1 MAETLT
7 YRAFKAFSG
16 DELARLQNDYKAQE
30 QAIQQQIAQATQ
42 TAQQQARSYFDGALS
57 NTANQILQQNKP
69 EIDKY
74 RSTINQIQA
83 FRDGRTNKINIIS
96 PHGGR
101 EIWERENFGPGS
113 EWVVDQA
120 LEIFNRDINNLSNP
134 EVLRKQALERLVDQ
148 SPSYGPYGF
157 NSMVFQLTGQPI
169 VTDDAY
175 KRVEQVLRDDLFQVA
190 YPQAEAY
197 YVQPLLGQLSTVQD
211 TFNRNYENAVQ
222 SYERKAEQ
230 AVDSWY
236 DYLDSRKGEVDR
248 QVADVYKRDGFYSPE
263 ATALLKAY
271 EDEKNFLRGPEFN
284 FGQNDYQRAK
294 SAFDQSF
301 TQIMQNTA
309 QPAPAPE
316 VQTPT
321 PQVTAPPAPPAPTL
335 PSANVPTTQNV
346 AAALT
351 PPVAPVTTPPAVT
364 TPPSL
369 FTQAPADVQPVA
381 PVTQPTVTQPT
392 VTQPV
397 TPVTPVAPVP
407 PQVTTPPSLFTQ
419 APTQPTT
426 TQPTTAQTTTTQPP
440 VPISMSQMQGLIPPS
455 FAMPTM
461 QTQQQMPTMGSFMG
475 GIPVGLG
482 TQAAQPTGN
491 IPMATTPLSAQNL
504 PELRSSGGGG
514 TSAIDPTLR
523 PYLELGLRAAEQQFL
538 QTQPQ
543 FFPGQTYV
551 SPSQQTLDALA
562 AQEQIARTAPGTLQA
577 AQESYMRGLGGLG
590 ATAQGAFLTGN
601 PFQLSAI
608 EAATRPIMQQY
619 QEQTLPGIASGF
631 SAAGRYG
638 SGAMERAQGRA
649 AEATGR
655 AIGDVASN
663 IAYSGYEAE
672 RGRQQQALTQQINAA
687 QMAPQIYGQQ
697 FLPSQQLAQIGAAR
711 EAISA
716 QPLQEQ
722 MARFQFAQQAPV
734 QQLQSFLSS
743 VYGTPMAGSQYAPT
757 PVSQTNRAGNV
768 LGLAATGAGIGSMIG
783 GNLGGYSSTAI
794 GAGLGALGGLLS

>member
-1 MAETLT
+1 
-7 YRAFKAFSG
+7 
-16 DELARLQNDYKAQE
+16 
-30 QAIQQQIAQATQ
+30 
-42 TAQQQARSYFDGALS
+42 
-57 NTANQILQQNKP
+57 
-69 EIDKY
+69 
-74 RSTINQIQA
+74 
-83 FRDGRTNKINIIS
+83 
-96 PHGGR
+96 
-101 EIWERENFGPGS
+101 
-113 EWVVDQA
+113 
-120 LEIFNRDINNLSNP
+120 
-134 EVLRKQALERLVDQ
+134 
-148 SPSYGPYGF
+148 
-157 NSMVFQLTGQPI
+157 
-169 VTDDAY
+169 
-175 KRVEQVLRDDLFQVA
+175 
-190 YPQAEAY
+190 
-197 YVQPLLGQLSTVQD
+197 
-211 TFNRNYENAVQ
+211 
-222 SYERKAEQ
+222 
-230 AVDSWY
+230 
-236 DYLDSRKGEVDR
+236 
-248 QVADVYKRDGFYSPE
+248 
-263 ATALLKAY
+263 
-271 EDEKNFLRGPEFN
+271 
-284 FGQNDYQRAK
+284 
-294 SAFDQSF
+294 
-301 TQIMQNTA
+301 
-309 QPAPAPE
+309 
-316 VQTPT
+316 
-321 PQVTAPPAPPAPTL
+321 
-335 PSANVPTTQNV
+335 
-346 AAALT
+346 
-351 PPVAPVTTPPAVT
+351 
-364 TPPSL
+364 
-369 FTQAPADVQPVA
+369 
-381 PVTQPTVTQPT
+381 
-392 VTQPV
+392 
-397 TPVTPVAPVP
+397 
-407 PQVTTPPSLFTQ
+407 
-419 APTQPTT
+419 
-426 TQPTTAQTTTTQPP
+426 
-440 VPISMSQMQGLIPPS
+440 
-455 FAMPTM
+455 
-461 QTQQQMPTMGSFMG
+461 
-475 GIPVGLG
+475 
-482 TQAAQPTGN
+482 
-491 IPMATTPLSAQNL
+491 MATTPLSAQNL

-655 AIGDVASN
+655 AIGDVAAN
-663 IAYSGYEAE
+663 IAYTGYEAE
-672 RGRQQQALTQQINAA
+672 RGRQQQAITQQINAA
-687 QMAPQIYGQQ
+687 QFAPQIYGQQ